1 MMSGLTQQWDCAL
14 GEWAVWAP
22 SHRSREAMNTAAL
35 TDNEPSFIQE
45 DHLRSGTDEERA
57 VQRLVYVT
65 FTMNDV
71 YDQAVMERAFT
82 EYARLHSSYHAQ
94 YVKIDGGYRARYI
107 APDDMELAVVATSST
122 EPGVTAKDY
131 LQSALPDL
139 DEWSSFAFGVTG
151 VEAASEDDPAPQF
164 TVLIAADHL
173 FTDAISLSISFYEL
187 VSRYSAL
194 RAGREYVSPPV
205 RSYRDFSAEQRG
217 RARDLRPDHPGV
229 ARWREVVRRAGGMPK
244 FPLPLGIAEGRGI
257 APQISVE
264 TAFLDPER
272 VASFAANAKH
282 CGGAMGSAL
291 LAVQAELERE
301 LTGSDLFTMMAPR
314 SHRPDPTDLMSVGWY
329 ITLVPVQFSTRGDFR
344 TLVSAAREA
353 LASARELERL
363 PVFPVIDVLR
373 DDPEFP
379 VDHGFD
385 APMLSY
391 IDITRTPGAELAR
404 SHDVSIF
411 ANATPMREVY
421 MWINRDA
428 GGLDFRAM
436 YPGNPTAESSVGI
449 YFSLLR
455 DRLDELS
462 HA

>member
-1 MMSGLTQQWDCAL
+1 
-14 GEWAVWAP
+14 
-22 SHRSREAMNTAAL
+22 MNAAAL
-35 TDNEPSFIQE
+35 TDGEPSFIQE
-45 DHLRSGTDEERA
+45 DHLRSGTDEEQSI
-57 VQRLVYVT
+57 QRLVYVT

-71 YDQAVMERAFT
+71 YDEAVMERAFT
-82 EYARLHSSYHAQ
+82 EYARRHSSYHAQ
-94 YVKIDGGYRARYI
+94 YVKCDCGYRARYI
-107 APDDMELAVVATSST
+107 EPEQMELEVVATSESNG
-122 EPGVTAKDY
+122 PGVTAKDY
-131 LQSALPDL
+131 LQSGLPGL

-151 VEAASEDDPAPQF
+151 IESARADSAAPQF

-205 RSYRDFSAEQRG
+205 RSYRDFSDEQRA
-217 RARDLRPDHPGV
+217 RARALSPDHPEV
-229 ARWREVVRRAGGMPK
+229 TRWREIVRRAGGMPR
-244 FPLPLGIAEGRGI
+244 FPLPLGVEPGRGA
-257 APQISVE
+257 APQIAVE
-264 TAFLDPER
+264 TAFLDPDR
-272 VASFAANAKH
+272 VAAFAAAAKR

-314 SHRPDPTDLMSVGWY
+314 SHRPDPSDLMAVGWY
-329 ITLVPVQFSTRGDFR
+329 ITLVPVQFSTEGDFP
-344 TLVSAAREA
+344 TLVRAAHQA
-353 LASARELERL
+353 LATARELERL

-379 VDHGFD
+379 VEHGFD

-436 YPGNPTAESSVGI
+436 YPGNPTAESSVQT
-449 YFSLLR
+449 YFTLLR
-455 DRLDELS
+455 DRLGELS
-462 HA
+462 NA